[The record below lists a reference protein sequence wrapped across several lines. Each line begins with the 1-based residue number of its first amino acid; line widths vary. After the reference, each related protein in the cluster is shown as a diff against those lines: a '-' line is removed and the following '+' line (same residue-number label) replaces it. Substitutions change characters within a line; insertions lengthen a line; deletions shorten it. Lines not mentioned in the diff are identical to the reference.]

1 MHKTQEQIL
10 ELKDVSFWYE
20 REKVLEHINLKLY
33 QNDFLAIIGPNGGGK
48 TTLIK
53 LIIGLLKPKSGE
65 IIHYIDTQIG
75 YVPQDTNLNSDF
87 PIQVIDVVLMGFFE
101 RRWFGFRPNPHQKQ
115 QAFAYLEKLGIA
127 NLAYKK
133 MNELSG
139 GQRQRVLIARALCG
153 DPKLI
158 VLDEPT
164 SSIDKIIQKEIY
176 ESLKKIN
183 KFHTII
189 AISHDISVLFRCA
202 NRVLFI
208 DKKATLRDM
217 AQLGESKDNMS
228 DFTILSHFGVGDK
241 EKK

>member
-87 PIQVIDVVLMGFFE
+87 PIQVIDVVLMGFF
-101 RRWFGFRPNPHQKQ
+101 
-115 QAFAYLEKLGIA
+115 
-127 NLAYKK
+127 
-133 MNELSG
+133 
-139 GQRQRVLIARALCG
+139 
-153 DPKLI
+153 
-158 VLDEPT
+158 
-164 SSIDKIIQKEIY
+164 
-176 ESLKKIN
+176 
-183 KFHTII
+183 
-189 AISHDISVLFRCA
+189 
-202 NRVLFI
+202 
-208 DKKATLRDM
+208 
-217 AQLGESKDNMS
+217 
-228 DFTILSHFGVGDK
+228 
-241 EKK
+241 